1 MRTFLVALLFFAP
14 VAFQAYGQE
23 AEGEQNKQEI
33 NSGVQTQDIAED
45 HSQHTMET
53 VVVED
58 KPIDLSTP
66 DRLLSPQE
74 AEKAIIDSTPGGI
87 GFVDEKEIEDSRAN
101 TLKDYLNYVPG
112 VIVRNRYA
120 DDSQVI
126 IRGSG
131 LRNNFHMRGVT
142 LLMDGFVYGNADGFS
157 DLESIEP
164 LTLKYIE
171 VFKGA
176 NSLRFGGNTLGGAI
190 NFVTKTGYDAGILE
204 ARSQVGS
211 FGFFK
216 NYLGTGQVYG
226 PFDFYT
232 GLSDTELLSPYRKHG
247 KQSRRRAYGSFGYE
261 ADDGTSYRLDITYV
275 RNEENYS
282 GALTFQEFKDNPRQA
297 NPDSVL
303 FDEGRFYDY
312 YRLAFSMRKPIG
324 TDQALEFLTQ
334 FNLQN
339 MNHPLSF
346 AVLDLDTY
354 NAGAE
359 VRYLYNT
366 NIGGMMNNLVMGA
379 QFFYTYQQDQN
390 WANDFGK
397 RGERTKDQDNKSLLL
412 AYYIEDQL
420 FPVPTFSVL
429 GGARVQYAHRSVKD
443 HFLVDDD
450 DASGDTDFFSVT
462 PKVGFIWQA
471 SPEVQFFGN
480 VSSNYEPPIMVEL
493 TSPGNFGGLGELKAQ
508 KALQFELG
516 TRGML
521 WDRVRWD
528 ISVYDYEIW
537 DEIQNV
543 NVQPFPDAPFTVPR
557 YQNIDRTRHFG
568 VEAGADILLLENMA
582 WRDPLAPG
590 DTLRSITSY
599 TYSYYVF
606 VDDPVFGDNDLP
618 GAPPHYFVSQLRYDM
633 PVGLWVAPSIESVFE
648 SYYVNS
654 ENTARAGSYSIF
666 NLEVGWEFNGVM
678 FFAELSNIFDKNYIS
693 GVVVDD
699 ANGRYFYPG
708 DGRAFY
714 GGIQW
719 TWQKGATNALSQNSV
734 SESFNRRNMNYAFNQ
749 DSIR

>member
-1 MRTFLVALLFFAP
+1 MRTFVIALLLFVPAALP
-14 VAFQAYGQE
+14 ASGQE
-23 AEGEQNKQEI
+23 EKE
-33 NSGVQTQDIAED
+33 QDILIAD
-45 HSQHTMET
+45 HTEEHTMET

-58 KPIDLSTP
+58 KALDLSVP
-66 DRLLSPQE
+66 DRLLTPQE
-74 AEKAIIDSTPGGI
+74 AEKMMIDSTPGGV
-87 GFVDEKEIEDSRAN
+87 GFVDEEQIEESRAN
-101 TLKDYLNYVPG
+101 TLKDMLNYVPG
-112 VIVRNRYA
+112 VIVRNRYG
-120 DDSQVI
+120 DDSQLI

-131 LRNNFHMRGVT
+131 LRSNFHLRGVT
-142 LLMDGFVYGNADGFS
+142 VLMDGYVYGNADGFS
-157 DLESIEP
+157 DLETIEP

-171 VFKGA
+171 IFKGA

-190 NFVTKTGYDAGILE
+190 NFVTKTGYDAGLIE

-211 FGFFK
+211 FGYFK

-232 GLSDTELLSPYRKHG
+232 GLTDTELLDPYRKHG
-247 KQSRRRAYGSFGYE
+247 KQARRRAYGNFGYE
-261 ADDGTSYRLDITYV
+261 ADDGTSYRLDVTYV

-282 GALTFQEFKDNPRQA
+282 GALTFREYKDNPRQA
-297 NPDSVL
+297 NPESVL
-303 FDEGRFYDY
+303 YDEGRFYDY
-312 YRLAFSMRKPIG
+312 YRIAFGVRKPIG
-324 TDQALEFLTQ
+324 TNQAVELLTQ
-334 FNLQN
+334 FNITN
-339 MNHPLSF
+339 MDHPLSF
-346 AVLDLDTY
+346 AVLDMDTY

-359 VRYLYNT
+359 LRYLYNT
-366 NIGGMMNNLVMGA
+366 NIGGMLNNLTMGV
-379 QFFYTYQQDQN
+379 QFYYTYQQDIN
-390 WANDFGK
+390 WANNFGK
-397 RGERTKDQDNKSLLL
+397 RGEKTKDQDNKSLLM
-412 AYYIEDQL
+412 AYYVEDQL
-420 FPVPTFSVL
+420 FLAPEFSIL
-429 GGARVQYAHRSVKD
+429 GGARLQYARRSVKD

-450 DASGDTDFFSVT
+450 DASGKTDFFSVT

-471 SPEVQFFGN
+471 NPEVQFFGN
-480 VSSNYEPPIMVEL
+480 VSTNYEPPIMVEL

-528 ISVYDYEIW
+528 VSVYDYEIW

-543 NVQPFPDAPFTVPR
+543 NVQPFPDAPFTIPK

-582 WRDPLAPG
+582 WRNPLAPG

-618 GAPPHYFVSQLRYDM
+618 GAPPHYFVSQLRYDT
-633 PVGLWVAPSIESVFE
+633 PVGVWVAPSIESVFE

-666 NLEVGWEFNGVM
+666 NLEVGWQFAGVM
-678 FFAELSNIFDKNYIS
+678 LFAEISNIFDKNYIS

-719 TWQKGATNALSQNSV
+719 TWQKGGTPEGVAMSNALNRNSV
-734 SESFNRRNMNYAFNQ
+734 SEAFNQRNMNYAFNR
-749 DSIR
+749 DNM